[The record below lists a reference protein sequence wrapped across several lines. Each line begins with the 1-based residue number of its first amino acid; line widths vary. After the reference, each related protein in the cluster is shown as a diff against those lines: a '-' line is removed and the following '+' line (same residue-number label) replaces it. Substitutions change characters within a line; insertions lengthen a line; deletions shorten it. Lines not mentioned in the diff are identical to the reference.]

1 MGSHIL
7 EISGV
12 TKFWAKSYLDGCVD
26 GHRVVYNGAGV
37 LRGQRQ
43 TSSKN

>member
-12 TKFWAKSYLDGCVD
+12 TKFWAKSYLDGSVD
-26 GHRVVYNGAGV
+26 RPSPRLSANQG
-37 LRGQRQ
+37 
-43 TSSKN
+43 